1 MAAEGLPDTIEKIEV
16 IKGDE
21 GVGTID
27 VNVPASKAWEFY
39 GTLELATVVGEG
51 LPDTFEKIE
60 VIKGDGG
67 VGTILEITLSLG
79 ALAFFEQYT
88 TVDHAKRVKVVEVV
102 EGGFLNLGF
111 NLLRF
116 RFDIAEKGENS
127 CITKGTVEYD
137 LKEEAAT
144 NASSVAKIDA
154 SFLLNIMK
162 VVAKHM
168 TTTDT

>member
-1 MAAEGLPDTIEKIEV
+1 M
-16 IKGDE
+16 
-21 GVGTID
+21 
-27 VNVPASKAWEFY
+27 PASKAWEVY
-39 GTLELATVVGEG
+39 GTLELANVVGEG
-51 LPDTFEKIE
+51 LPDSFEKFK

-67 VGTILEITLSLG
+67 VGAQAISSYKEK
-79 ALAFFEQYT
+79 YT
-88 TVDHAKRVKVVEVV
+88 TVDDSKRVKIVEVV
-102 EGGFLNLGF
+102 EGRFLNLGF

-116 RFDIAEKGENS
+116 RFDITEKGENP
-127 CITKGTVEYD
+127 CITKGNVEYD

-168 TTTDT
+168 TTMDT